1 MNSLDVPNSPA
12 RYGSTLYFRTNSG
25 FVSSTTTLNMLC
37 SLPSD
42 ASGRRPDGSS
52 QRCSHDSSNCSSYLL
67 RGKLRYYGERLKL

>member
-42 ASGRRPDGSS
+42 ASGRRTNDNPN
-52 QRCSHDSSNCSSYLL
+52 DSSHSARHSSYLL